1 MSIYTIQGQD
11 VEFDP
16 FDVEAYE
23 RYESQLEQMRK
34 IKEEIPTGS
43 AAAGMRF
50 LCHAVMNF
58 FDDVAGEGT
67 AQHLFGE
74 RTNLKD
80 CFDAFYAFTEAVSG
94 EIKGYTETTSLPID
108 AALAGN
114 RAQRRAAER
123 KK

>member
-1 MSIYTIQGQD
+1 MSIYIIQGQD

-23 RYESQLEQMRK
+23 HYESQLERMRK

-50 LCHAVMNF
+50 LCHAVMDF

-67 AQHLFGE
+67 AQRLFGE
-74 RTNLKD
+74 RTNLKE
-80 CFDAFYAFTEAVSG
+80 CFGAFDTFTKAVTE
-94 EIKGYTETTSLPID
+94 EIKAYTEEVSLPIG
-108 AALAGN
+108 AAPAGN

>member
-43 AAAGMRF
+43 AA
-50 LCHAVMNF
+50 
-58 FDDVAGEGT
+58 T
-67 AQHLFGE
+67 A
-74 RTNLKD
+74 
-80 CFDAFYAFTEAVSG
+80 
-94 EIKGYTETTSLPID
+94 
-108 AALAGN
+108 
-114 RAQRRAAER
+114 RRPVNSSPSSRSR
-123 KK
+123 KPWITF

>member
-50 LCHAVMNF
+50 LCHALTMWQAKEPLSTCLEN
-58 FDDVAGEGT
+58 A
-67 AQHLFGE
+67 
-74 RTNLKD
+74 RT
-80 CFDAFYAFTEAVSG
+80 
-94 EIKGYTETTSLPID
+94 
-108 AALAGN
+108 
-114 RAQRRAAER
+114 
-123 KK
+123 